1 MSTAPVMIMVAP
13 TGSRPL
19 KKDTPGVP
27 LSPAEIAQDVIH
39 CARAGASIAHLHARD
54 VAGKPTQDSA
64 VFKEIIER
72 IREHSDIVIQIS
84 LGSPGFSVEEAV
96 APLTLEPEMI
106 AFPLRTFARQDAGD
120 IPRDVRDMASAVNRT
135 ATVPELDIVDFE
147 SRRGVDVV
155 LESRLIKSQVT
166 FGVNVQHPKTI
177 REGSE
182 HLLRLTHGL
191 PEGASW
197 WLMKGGAC
205 MLGLS
210 ALTVELGGHIRVGL
224 EDSVLDFDGRGPAKS
239 NVSLVERAVHLSG
252 SLGKSIATPA
262 DVRNSFSIPSAES
275 PLRQDKSVVEKVG

>member
-1 MSTAPVMIMVAP
+1 MPATPVMIMVAP
-13 TGSRPL
+13 TGSRVL
-19 KKDTPGVP
+19 KKDRPGVP
-27 LSPAEIAQDVIH
+27 LSPAEIAEDVIL

-54 VAGKPTQDSA
+54 VNGRATQDSA
-64 VFKEIIER
+64 VFKEIVER

-96 APLTLEPEMI
+96 APLILEPEMV
-106 AFPLRTFARQDAGD
+106 AFPLRTFAGQGAGD
-120 IPRDVRDMASAVNRT
+120 IPREVRDMAAAVNRT

-155 LESRLIKSQVT
+155 LESGLMKSHVT
-166 FGVNVQHPKTI
+166 FGVNVQSPKTV

-182 HLLRLTHGL
+182 HLLRLTNGL

-205 MLGLS
+205 MRGLS

-224 EDSVLDFDGRGPAKS
+224 EDSVLDFDGRGPATS
-239 NVSLVERAVHLSG
+239 NVSLVERAVQLSG

-262 DVRNSFSIPSAES
+262 DVRKSFSIPSGVS
-275 PLRQDKSVVEKVG
+275 PLSQDTSVVEKVG